1 VVAAVGEVTA
11 LLEAVAVVVE
21 SLMVGLLLN
30 QVASLE
36 QVAVV
41 IPLVDIQDMDT

>member
-1 VVAAVGEVTA
+1 VAAEDTTP

-30 QVASLE
+30 QVASLV